1 MLIVSKYKD
10 YYDFLSG
17 IYGVDPNLV
26 LDRREFH
33 NYECLTSEP
42 LIFHICG
49 MVYEGFY
56 VAETKKFYYGDAL
69 LELGKKDKYYFG
81 NKRYNRNWSDR
92 TTDYVESVNIEIMPK
107 PLSGSHFYN
116 IALKPYIDYEKVNE
130 AEGCPILMK
139 NRYSAKNYFHFPQLN
154 KFDFASYLKA
164 EDIYKILVEHLSAE
178 RTKLEQHV
186 DNRTDVEK
194 LINKGF
200 DKRESFRNIK

>member
-10 YYDFLSG
+10 FYDFLSG

-42 LIFHICG
+42 LTFYICG

-56 VAETKKFYYGDAL
+56 VGETKKFYYGDAL

-81 NKRYNRNWSDR
+81 HKHYTRNWSDR
-92 TTDYVESVNIEIMPK
+92 TTDYVECVNIKIEPRPNYGK
-107 PLSGSHFYN
+107 TVYN
-116 IALKPYIDYEKVNE
+116 IALKPYIDYEKINE
-130 AEGCPILMK
+130 VEGCPILMK
-139 NRYSAKNYFHFPQLN
+139 NRYSAKNYFHFPQLS
-154 KFDFASYLKA
+154 KFDFGRCITA
-164 EDIYKILVEHLSAE
+164 EEIYKILVEHLSTE
-178 RTKLEQHV
+178 RSKLEQHV

-194 LINKGF
+194 LINNGF
-200 DKRESFRNIK
+200 DKKESFRNIK